1 MLLQSLRLAWPIF
14 SQGWPLFYFCHLWA
28 TQLLIHMQMKLTP
41 ALVCLSARCFSAQ
54 YAAFRGARLI
64 LSTAVAQLLERGE
77 GKEEPHTW
85 QRYAGKAENKY
96 SDACLGNLSVWSLTA
111 LQTHA
116 ACRFA
121 PPLQRFERRIG
132 GGGGRGRKGERAAS
146 CRGRSPEWL
155 RGGSLVTGNAK
166 ACDETC
172 ALSGVCCRRFTRAS
186 QVSP

>member
-1 MLLQSLRLAWPIF
+1 
-14 SQGWPLFYFCHLWA
+14 
-28 TQLLIHMQMKLTP
+28 MQMKLTP
-41 ALVCLSARCFSAQ
+41 ALVCISARCFSAQ
-54 YAAFRGARLI
+54 YTAFRAARLI

-77 GKEEPHTW
+77 GKRSHIPGRDTQGKQEKKKK
-85 QRYAGKAENKY
+85 RYT
-96 SDACLGNLSVWSLTA
+96 CLRNLSVWSLTA

-116 ACRFA
+116 ACRLA
-121 PPLQRFERRIG
+121 PSLQRFERRIR

-172 ALSGVCCRRFTRAS
+172 ALSGVCCRRFTRVS
-186 QVSP
+186 QVSPQQKGASDSSSYPARARCTT